1 MEGWTQIYAGTR
13 IEEIDFF
20 KELLEE
26 NNIIAVIVN
35 KQDSIYLIGEIELYV
50 PVEDAFNA
58 NQIINKFR
66 SE

>member
-20 KELLEE
+20 KELLQE
-26 NNIIAVIVN
+26 NNIVAVIVN